1 MIMRLKI
8 RYSAGNISK
17 GDLDRVLT
25 SITLYTTNSP
35 QLMITAKAAVAL
47 GDGTF
52 TIDEVTI
59 SKPTGDEVL
68 VKMKA
73 AGICHTDWDSLT
85 WGKPLVM
92 GHEGAGIVE
101 EIGANVTNLKVGDA
115 VILNWAIPCYKCFQC
130 VEGNQHICE
139 VNSAVTAGNKLA
151 GGHATLQSTTYK
163 NKPIERSFALGTMAE
178 YALVREAAC
187 VKINS
192 EIPFPSAAI
201 VSCGVMTGYGSVV
214 NAAKVTVGSSVA
226 VIGTG
231 GVGLN
236 VIQGAK
242 VSGAVKIIAVDINP
256 ERLNLAKQFGA
267 THTILADKEDA
278 GLLQAA
284 EKVKEICDGRGAD
297 YAFESTAIPSL
308 GAAPLAM
315 IRNAGTAV
323 QVSGIEQEI
332 TIDMNLF
339 EWDKLYINPLY
350 GKARPQVDFPK
361 IVELYKSGQLLLDEM
376 VTQIYPLEELEKAFA
391 DMLAGKNAKGV
402 ISFE

>member
-1 MIMRLKI
+1 M
-8 RYSAGNISK
+8 
-17 GDLDRVLT
+17 
-25 SITLYTTNSP
+25 
-35 QLMITAKAAVAL
+35 
-47 GDGTF
+47 
-52 TIDEVTI
+52 
-59 SKPTGDEVL
+59 
-68 VKMKA
+68 
-73 AGICHTDWDSLT
+73 
-85 WGKPLVM
+85 
-92 GHEGAGIVE
+92 
-101 EIGANVTNLKVGDA
+101 
-115 VILNWAIPCYKCFQC
+115 
-130 VEGNQHICE
+130 
-139 VNSAVTAGNKLA
+139 
-151 GGHATLQSTTYK
+151 
-163 NKPIERSFALGTMAE
+163 
-178 YALVREAAC
+178 
-187 VKINS
+187 
-192 EIPFPSAAI
+192 
-201 VSCGVMTGYGSVV
+201 
-214 NAAKVTVGSSVA
+214 
-226 VIGTG
+226 
-231 GVGLN
+231 
-236 VIQGAK
+236 
-242 VSGAVKIIAVDINP
+242 KIIAVDINP

-350 GKARPQVDFPK
+350 GKARPQIDFSK

>member
-1 MIMRLKI
+1 
-8 RYSAGNISK
+8 
-17 GDLDRVLT
+17 
-25 SITLYTTNSP
+25 
-35 QLMITAKAAVAL
+35 MITAKAAIAF

-52 TIDEVTI
+52 TIDEI
-59 SKPTGDEVL
+59 NIDKPTGDEVL

-85 WGKPLVM
+85 WGKPMVM
-92 GHEGAGIVE
+92 GHEGAGVVE
-101 EIGANVTNLKVGDA
+101 EIGPNVTDLKVGDM

-139 VNSAVTAGNKLA
+139 TNSAVTAGNKLA

-163 NKPIERSFALGTMAE
+163 NKSIERSFSLGTMAE

-187 VKINS
+187 VKTTA

-214 NAAKVTVGSSVA
+214 NAAKVTVGSSVV

-242 VSGAVKIIAVDINP
+242 ISGATKIIAIDIKP
-256 ERLNLAKQFGA
+256 ERLELATQFGA
-267 THTILADKEDA
+267 THIILAKKEDK
-278 GLLQAA
+278 GLLNAA
-284 EKVKEICDGRGAD
+284 EKVKGICNGRGAD

-323 QVSGIEQEI
+323 QVSGIEQEVM
-332 TIDMNLF
+332 IDMNLF

-350 GKARPQVDFPK
+350 GKARPQIDFPK
-361 IVELYKSGQLLLDEM
+361 IVELYENGQLLLDEM
-376 VTQIYPLEELEKAFA
+376 VTQTYPLEALEKAFA
-391 DMLAGKNAKGV
+391 DMLAGRNAKGV